1 LYRKTVQSVPFI
13 NTNPE
18 AVIRE
23 LQLRDEAE
31 WELFQAL
38 YAAATRWFPRQ
49 EDTANCGYAVKD
61 LNGDGVAVTRK
72 KGFPI
77 KIGRGFPLPIRVYMG
92 SYENVSPPSR
102 AYINPIAKVFG
113 VLIRI
118 SDRMLASWAR
128 VLPQSPRDSSLPEG
142 A

>member
-1 LYRKTVQSVPFI
+1 MYRKTVQSVPFI

-38 YAAATRWFPRQ
+38 YAAAARWFPRQ

-61 LNGDGVAVTRK
+61 LNGDGVMELIWLTREGQVVAVFSSVNGEASAAASAEALVTTENLYSIK
-72 KGFPI
+72 EKGLPYKNRQRVSSADSCI
-77 KIGRGFPLPIRVYMG
+77 YGFL
-92 SYENVSPPSR
+92 
-102 AYINPIAKVFG
+102 
-113 VLIRI
+113 
-118 SDRMLASWAR
+118 
-128 VLPQSPRDSSLPEG
+128 
-142 A
+142 